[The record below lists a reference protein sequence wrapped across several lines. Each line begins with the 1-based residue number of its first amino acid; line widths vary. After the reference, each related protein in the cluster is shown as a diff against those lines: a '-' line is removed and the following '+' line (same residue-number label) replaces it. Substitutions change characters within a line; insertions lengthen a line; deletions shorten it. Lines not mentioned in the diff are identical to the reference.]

1 MSPEIMK
8 RILLFLIVVS
18 FPIMVESKEIAKNPD
33 TGMTLTEI
41 KGLYYMKSNTG
52 IIMIG
57 DIKQARDVLNMMN
70 ICFTKEKLS
79 EVINCGD
86 QEYRVKRDDEGMYIM
101 KVGLGAMKI
110 RATDS
115 VLFFTVIEGKIIK
128 DKGKKIWKIIKE

>member
-1 MSPEIMK
+1 MSPALMK

-18 FPIMVESKEIAKNPD
+18 FPIMAESKEIARNPD
-33 TGMTLTEI
+33 TGMTLTEVN
-41 KGLYYMKSNTG
+41 GLYYMKSNAG

-101 KVGLGAMKI
+101 KAGLGAMKI

-115 VLFFTVIEGKIIK
+115 ALFFTVIEGKIIK
-128 DKGKKIWKIIKE
+128 DKGKKIWEIIKE

>member
-18 FPIMVESKEIAKNPD
+18 FPIMAESKEIARNPD

-57 DIKQARDVLNMMN
+57 DTKQARDVLNMMN

-128 DKGKKIWKIIKE
+128 DKGKKIWEIIKE

>member
-18 FPIMVESKEIAKNPD
+18 FPIMAESKEIARNPD

-41 KGLYYMKSNTG
+41 KGLYYMKSNAG

-101 KVGLGAMKI
+101 KAGLGAVKI

-115 VLFFTVIEGKIIK
+115 ALFFTVIEGKIIK
-128 DKGKKIWKIIKE
+128 DKGKKIWEIIKE

>member
-18 FPIMVESKEIAKNPD
+18 FPIMAESKEIAKNPD

-115 VLFFTVIEGKIIK
+115 ALFFTVIEGKIIK
-128 DKGKKIWKIIKE
+128 DKGKKIWEIIKE

>member
-18 FPIMVESKEIAKNPD
+18 FPIMTESKEIARNPD
-33 TGMTLTEI
+33 TGMTLTEV

-115 VLFFTVIEGKIIK
+115 ALFFTVIEGKIIK
-128 DKGKKIWKIIKE
+128 DKGKKIWEIIKE

>member
-18 FPIMVESKEIAKNPD
+18 FPIMTESKEIARNPD

-41 KGLYYMKSNTG
+41 KGLYYMKSNAG

-57 DIKQARDVLNMMN
+57 DIKQARDVLSMMN

-115 VLFFTVIEGKIIK
+115 ALFFTVIEGKIIK
-128 DKGKKIWKIIKE
+128 DKGKKIWEIIKE

>member
-18 FPIMVESKEIAKNPD
+18 FPIMAESKEIARNPD
-33 TGMTLTEI
+33 TGMTLTEV

-57 DIKQARDVLNMMN
+57 DVKQTRDVLNMMN

-79 EVINCGD
+79 KVINCGD
-86 QEYRVKRDDEGMYIM
+86 QEYRVKRDDEGMYII
-101 KVGLGAMKI
+101 KAGLGAVKI

-115 VLFFTVIEGKIIK
+115 ALFFTVIEGKIIK
-128 DKGKKIWKIIKE
+128 DKGKKIWEIIKE

>member
-18 FPIMVESKEIAKNPD
+18 FPIMAESKEIARNPD

-57 DIKQARDVLNMMN
+57 DVKQTRDVLNMMN

-86 QEYRVKRDDEGMYIM
+86 QEYRVKRDDEGMYII
-101 KVGLGAMKI
+101 KAGLGAVKI

-115 VLFFTVIEGKIIK
+115 ALFFTVIEGKIIK
-128 DKGKKIWKIIKE
+128 DKGKKIWEIIKE

>member
-18 FPIMVESKEIAKNPD
+18 FPIMAESKEIARNPD

-41 KGLYYMKSNTG
+41 KGLYYMKSNVG

-101 KVGLGAMKI
+101 KAGLGAMKI

-115 VLFFTVIEGKIIK
+115 ALFFTVIEGKIIK
-128 DKGKKIWKIIKE
+128 DKGKKIWEIIKE

>member
-1 MSPEIMK
+1 MA
-8 RILLFLIVVS
+8 
-18 FPIMVESKEIAKNPD
+18 ESKEIARNPN

-41 KGLYYMKSNTG
+41 KGLYYMKSNAG

-101 KVGLGAMKI
+101 KAGLGAVKI

-115 VLFFTVIEGKIIK
+115 ALFFTVIEGKIIK
-128 DKGKKIWKIIKE
+128 DKGKKIWEIIKE

>member
-18 FPIMVESKEIAKNPD
+18 FPIMAESKEIARNPD

-57 DIKQARDVLNMMN
+57 DTKQARDVLNMMN

-115 VLFFTVIEGKIIK
+115 ALFFTVIEGKIIK
-128 DKGKKIWKIIKE
+128 DKGKKIWEIIKE

>member
-18 FPIMVESKEIAKNPD
+18 FPIMAELKEIARNPD

-41 KGLYYMKSNTG
+41 KGLYYMKSNVG

-101 KVGLGAMKI
+101 KAGLGAMKI

-115 VLFFTVIEGKIIK
+115 ALFFTVIEGKIIK
-128 DKGKKIWKIIKE
+128 DKGKKIWEIIKE

>member
-18 FPIMVESKEIAKNPD
+18 FPIMAESKEIARNPD

-41 KGLYYMKSNTG
+41 KGLYYMKSNAG

-86 QEYRVKRDDEGMYIM
+86 QEYSVKRDDEGMYIM
-101 KVGLGAMKI
+101 KAGLGAMKI

-115 VLFFTVIEGKIIK
+115 ALFFTVIEGKIIK
-128 DKGKKIWKIIKE
+128 DKGKKIWEIIKE

>member
-18 FPIMVESKEIAKNPD
+18 FPIMAESKEIAKNPD

-57 DIKQARDVLNMMN
+57 DTKQARDVLNMMN

-115 VLFFTVIEGKIIK
+115 ALFFTVIEGKIIK
-128 DKGKKIWKIIKE
+128 DKGKKIWEIIKE

>member
-1 MSPEIMK
+1 MT
-8 RILLFLIVVS
+8 
-18 FPIMVESKEIAKNPD
+18 ESKEIARNPD

-41 KGLYYMKSNTG
+41 KGLYYMKSNAG

-101 KVGLGAMKI
+101 KAGLGAVKI
-110 RATDS
+110 CATDS
-115 VLFFTVIEGKIIK
+115 ALFFTVIEGKIIK
-128 DKGKKIWKIIKE
+128 DKGKKIWEIIKE

>member
-18 FPIMVESKEIAKNPD
+18 FPIMAESKEIARNPN

-41 KGLYYMKSNTG
+41 KGLYYMKSNVG

-101 KVGLGAMKI
+101 KAGLGAVKI

-115 VLFFTVIEGKIIK
+115 ALFFTVIEGKIIK
-128 DKGKKIWKIIKE
+128 DKGKKIWEIIKE

>member
-18 FPIMVESKEIAKNPD
+18 FPIMVESKEIARNPD

-41 KGLYYMKSNTG
+41 KGLYYMKSNAG

-57 DIKQARDVLNMMN
+57 DIKQTRDVLNMMN

-79 EVINCGD
+79 EVINRGD

-101 KVGLGAMKI
+101 KAGLGAVKI

-115 VLFFTVIEGKIIK
+115 ALFFTVIEGKIIK
-128 DKGKKIWKIIKE
+128 DKGKKIWEIIKE

>member
-18 FPIMVESKEIAKNPD
+18 FPIMAESKEIARNPD

-41 KGLYYMKSNTG
+41 KGLYYMKSNAG

-101 KVGLGAMKI
+101 KAGLGAMKI

-115 VLFFTVIEGKIIK
+115 ALFFTVIEGKIIK
-128 DKGKKIWKIIKE
+128 DKGKKIWEIIKE

>member
-18 FPIMVESKEIAKNPD
+18 FPIMTESKEIARNPD

-115 VLFFTVIEGKIIK
+115 ALFFTVIEGKIIK
-128 DKGKKIWKIIKE
+128 DKGKKIWEIIKE

>member
-18 FPIMVESKEIAKNPD
+18 FPIMAESKEIASNPD

>member
-18 FPIMVESKEIAKNPD
+18 FPIMAESKEIARNPD
-33 TGMTLTEI
+33 TGMILTEI
-41 KGLYYMKSNTG
+41 KGLYYMKSNAG

-101 KVGLGAMKI
+101 KAGLGAVKI

-115 VLFFTVIEGKIIK
+115 ALFFTVIEGKIIK
-128 DKGKKIWKIIKE
+128 DKGKKIWEIIKE

>member
-18 FPIMVESKEIAKNPD
+18 FPIMTESKEIARNPD
-33 TGMTLTEI
+33 TGMTLTEV

-57 DIKQARDVLNMMN
+57 DVKQARDVLNMMN

-86 QEYRVKRDDEGMYIM
+86 QEYRVKRDDEGMYII
-101 KVGLGAMKI
+101 KAGLGAVKI

-115 VLFFTVIEGKIIK
+115 ALFFTVIEGKIIK
-128 DKGKKIWKIIKE
+128 DKGKKIWEIIKE

>member
-18 FPIMVESKEIAKNPD
+18 FPIMAESKEIARNPD

-86 QEYRVKRDDEGMYIM
+86 QEYRVKRDDEGMYII
-101 KVGLGAMKI
+101 KAGLGAVKI

-115 VLFFTVIEGKIIK
+115 ALFFTVIEGKIIK
-128 DKGKKIWKIIKE
+128 DKGKKIWEIIKE

>member
-18 FPIMVESKEIAKNPD
+18 FPIMTESKEIARNPD
-33 TGMTLTEI
+33 TGMTLTEV

-86 QEYRVKRDDEGMYIM
+86 QEYRVKRDDEGMYII
-101 KVGLGAMKI
+101 KAGLGAVKI

-115 VLFFTVIEGKIIK
+115 ALFFTVIEGKIIK
-128 DKGKKIWKIIKE
+128 DKGKKIWEIIKE

>member
-18 FPIMVESKEIAKNPD
+18 FPIMAESKEIARNPN

-41 KGLYYMKSNTG
+41 KGLYYMKSNVG

-115 VLFFTVIEGKIIK
+115 ALFFTVIEGKIIK

>member
-18 FPIMVESKEIAKNPD
+18 FPIMAESKEIARNPN

-41 KGLYYMKSNTG
+41 KGLYYMKSNAG

-57 DIKQARDVLNMMN
+57 DIKQARDVLSMMN

-86 QEYRVKRDDEGMYIM
+86 QEYRVKKDDEGMYIM

-115 VLFFTVIEGKIIK
+115 ALFFTVIEGKIIK

>member
-1 MSPEIMK
+1 MT
-8 RILLFLIVVS
+8 
-18 FPIMVESKEIAKNPD
+18 ESKEIARNPD
-33 TGMTLTEI
+33 TGMTLTEV

-57 DIKQARDVLNMMN
+57 DVKQARDVLNMMN

-86 QEYRVKRDDEGMYIM
+86 QEYRVKRDDEGMYII
-101 KVGLGAMKI
+101 KAGLGAVKI

-115 VLFFTVIEGKIIK
+115 ALFFTVIEGKIIK
-128 DKGKKIWKIIKE
+128 DKGKKIWEIIKE

>member
-18 FPIMVESKEIAKNPD
+18 FPIMAESKEIARNLN

-41 KGLYYMKSNTG
+41 KGLYYMKSNAG

-101 KVGLGAMKI
+101 KAGLGAMKI

-115 VLFFTVIEGKIIK
+115 ALFFTVIEGKIIK
-128 DKGKKIWKIIKE
+128 DKGKKIWEIIKE